1 MCIDFCGFF
10 DVAFDP
16 HILSVVCFVI
26 DHVAKLVLFAS
37 VAEADDYY
45 SSFKSNAMAT
55 PAVFTVLGRVSTIR
69 FCHT

>member
-37 VAEADDYY
+37 VAEADDSLAYALR
-45 SSFKSNAMAT
+45 SSHCFHLLL
-55 PAVFTVLGRVSTIR
+55 PPPLYW
-69 FCHT
+69 